1 MVLNGNAASRVA
13 APATTAY
20 ECRWFM
26 LPTPTA
32 DCLLWS
38 FGLAARVGGDR
49 LGHRRPPGEALRT
62 AGRLRP
68 DRGQAGAVVDAD
80 DPPAG
85 AEQGQRGRLVG
96 PVVVGLRGLRQV
108 QPGGRVDQQTDAG
121 GTGGA
126 QRAEGLGRGQG
137 RSAEDGDRQTAV
149 AAAAAPFDQ
158 LTDVVGGRDLYLG
171 EDVEHPSVAVAF
183 VGVEVDAAAGDE
195 PDL

>member
-1 MVLNGNAASRVA
+1 MVLNGNAASRAA

-38 FGLAARVGGDR
+38 FALSARVGGDR
-49 LGHRRPPGEALRT
+49 LGHRRPPGEALGT

-68 DRGQAGAVVDAD
+68 DTGQAGAVVDTD

-85 AEQGQRGRLVG
+85 AQQGQRGRLVG

-108 QPGGRVDQQTDAG
+108 QPGRRVDQQPDAG
-121 GTGGA
+121 GAGRAQGA
-126 QRAEGLGRGQG
+126 EEFGLGQAQ
-137 RSAEDGDRQTAV
+137 STED
-149 AAAAAPFDQ
+149 
-158 LTDVVGGRDLYLG
+158 
-171 EDVEHPSVAVAF
+171 
-183 VGVEVDAAAGDE
+183 
-195 PDL
+195 